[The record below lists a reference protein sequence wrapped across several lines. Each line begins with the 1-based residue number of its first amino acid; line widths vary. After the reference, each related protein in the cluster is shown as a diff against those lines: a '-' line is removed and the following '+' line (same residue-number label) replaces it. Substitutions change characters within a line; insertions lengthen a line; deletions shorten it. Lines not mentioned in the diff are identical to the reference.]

1 MYRDENTAVKFQ
13 FLAQMR
19 MEEFAK
25 FPYLYHGSL
34 EDEKEYAKEYQVP
47 GAVIIICSEGEEDIG
62 LISGYPYRYNQGKS
76 DQVEAELVSMGIAMD
91 EIYYV
96 GEVILKEKYRNQG
109 IGKRLEKML
118 VDLIKKD
125 YQYAL
130 VITVERSLDDPD
142 RPEGYHYKNGLR
154 EGTGFKRLK
163 NDIVYCWPVKRK
175 LGVREE
181 ENVVSVWV
189 KKI

>member
-76 DQVEAELVSMGIAMD
+76 D
-91 EIYYV
+91 
-96 GEVILKEKYRNQG
+96 
-109 IGKRLEKML
+109 
-118 VDLIKKD
+118 
-125 YQYAL
+125 
-130 VITVERSLDDPD
+130 
-142 RPEGYHYKNGLR
+142 
-154 EGTGFKRLK
+154 
-163 NDIVYCWPVKRK
+163 
-175 LGVREE
+175 
-181 ENVVSVWV
+181 
-189 KKI
+189 